1 MHKVLI
7 VAPSLDLATNV
18 SGVSAVTNFIIA
30 HNRECEYEHFLQG
43 RSDGESG
50 ALKRVLRIWKNYRKW
65 KDSLRFTV
73 YSLQNGNDNGNG
85 DGLQFTVD
93 SLQNGKVI
101 IHYNYPLD
109 TPSIVRD
116 YFFMSAARR
125 KGIPM
130 VIHIHGGL
138 YLFKERK
145 PFFIKWILD
154 RVFSWNNPFIVLS
167 EKEREEIQR
176 QYGTKNVT
184 VLPNCVEVP
193 DDSLQ
198 FTVYSLQKDN
208 GIHVLYLGR
217 IEPNKGMDY
226 LLEAMRTLK
235 EEGRH
240 FVLHLAGIEQGKNR
254 YIERY
259 QELLGDRFVYE
270 GIVSGEKKA
279 TLLKR
284 CQVFVLPSLYEG
296 LPISLLETM
305 SYGLVPVVT
314 DVGSIGE
321 YVKDGE
327 NGLLIGLRDAGA
339 IAEMVRRLDDD
350 RALMMRMSEAA
361 RQTVRSRLNPQKYIE
376 NLNMIYR
383 IISDVKGMSMIPWQV
398 S

>member
-1 MHKVLI
+1 MYKVLI

-30 HNRECEYEHFLQG
+30 HNRECEYVHFLQG

-50 ALKRVLRIWKNYRKW
+50 ALNRVMRIWRNYRKW

-73 YSLQNGNDNGNG
+73 YSLQNENVNVNE
-85 DGLQFTVD
+85 
-93 SLQNGKVI
+93 NYI

-116 YFFMSAARR
+116 YFFMRAARR

-154 RVFSWNNPFIVLS
+154 RVFSWDNPFIVLS

-184 VLPNCVEVP
+184 VLPNCVEIPSVNGN
-193 DDSLQ
+193 
-198 FTVYSLQKDN
+198 VNENVNENGNENVNVNGNVNEN

-226 LLEAMRTLK
+226 LLEAMGMLK
-235 EEGRH
+235 EKGQDVTLH
-240 FVLHLAGIEQGKNR
+240 FAGIEQGKNG
-254 YIERY
+254 YIGRF
-259 QELLGDRFVYE
+259 QELLGDHFVYE
-270 GIVSGEKKA
+270 GVVSGGKK
-279 TLLKR
+279 TELLRR
-284 CQVFVLPSLYEG
+284 CQIFVLPSLYEG

-305 SYGLVPVVT
+305 AYGMVPVVT

-321 YVKDGE
+321 YVKDGM
-327 NGLLIGLRDAGA
+327 NGLMIGIRDAVSIVNA
-339 IAEMVRRLDDD
+339 LERLVADKK
-350 RALMMRMSEAA
+350 LMMELSKAA
-361 RQTVRSRLNPQKYIE
+361 RQTIVTRLQPEKYVERLNE
-376 NLNMIYR
+376 IYA
-383 IISDVKGMSMIPWQV
+383 QTQ
-398 S
+398 

>member
-1 MHKVLI
+1 MKKHVLI

-50 ALKRVLRIWKNYRKW
+50 ALNRVMRIWRNYRKW
-65 KDSLRFTV
+65 V
-73 YSLQNGNDNGNG
+73 NENVNGNVNVNE
-85 DGLQFTVD
+85 
-93 SLQNGKVI
+93 NYI

-116 YFFMSAARR
+116 YFFMRAARR

-184 VLPNCVEVP
+184 VLPNCVEIPSGNGNGNDNVNEN
-193 DDSLQ
+193 
-198 FTVYSLQKDN
+198 VNGNVNEN
-208 GIHVLYLGR
+208 GIHILYLGR

-226 LLEAMRTLK
+226 LLEAMRMLK
-235 EEGRH
+235 EKGQDVMLH
-240 FVLHLAGIEQGKNR
+240 FAGVEQGKNG
-254 YIERY
+254 YIGRF
-259 QELLGDRFVYE
+259 QELLGDHFVYE
-270 GIVSGEKKA
+270 GVVSGGKKA
-279 TLLKR
+279 ELLRR
-284 CQVFVLPSLYEG
+284 CQIFVLPSLYEG

-305 SYGLVPVVT
+305 AYGMVPVVT

-321 YVKDGE
+321 YVKDGV
-327 NGLLIGLRDAGA
+327 NGLMIGVRDAVSIVDA
-339 IAEMVRRLDDD
+339 LERLVADKK
-350 RALMMRMSEAA
+350 LMMELSKAA
-361 RQTVRSRLNPQKYIE
+361 RQTIVTRLQPEKYVERLNE
-376 NLNMIYR
+376 IYA
-383 IISDVKGMSMIPWQV
+383 QTQ
-398 S
+398 

>member
-1 MHKVLI
+1 M
-7 VAPSLDLATNV
+7 APSLDTTTNV
-18 SGVSAVTNFIIA
+18 SGVSAVTNFIIN
-30 HNRECEYEHFLQG
+30 HNRECEYVHFLQG

-50 ALKRVLRIWKNYRKW
+50 ALNRVVRIWKNYRKW
-65 KDSLRFTV
+65 V
-73 YSLQNGNDNGNG
+73 NENVNGNVNGNVNENVNENENG
-85 DGLQFTVD
+85 NVNVNVNQN
-93 SLQNGKVI
+93 QNKNGKVI

-116 YFFMSAARR
+116 YFFMRAARR

-154 RVFSWNNPFIVLS
+154 RVFSWDNPFIVLS

-193 DDSLQ
+193 DESLQ

-226 LLEAMRTLK
+226 LFEAMRMLK
-235 EEGRH
+235 EKGQDVTLH
-240 FVLHLAGIEQGKNR
+240 FAGVEQGKNG
-254 YIERY
+254 YIGRF
-259 QELLGDRFVYE
+259 QELLGDHFVYE
-270 GIVSGEKKA
+270 GVVSGNRKTE
-279 TLLKR
+279 LLRR
-284 CQVFVLPSLYEG
+284 CQIFVLPSLYEG

-305 SYGLVPVVT
+305 AYGMVPVVT

-321 YVKDGE
+321 YVKDGV
-327 NGLLIGLRDAGA
+327 NGLMIGVRDAA
-339 IAEMVRRLDDD
+339 SIVSALERLVADKK
-350 RALMMRMSEAA
+350 LMMELSKAA
-361 RQTVRSRLNPQKYIE
+361 RQTIVTRLQPEKYVKRLNE
-376 NLNMIYR
+376 IYA
-383 IISDVKGMSMIPWQV
+383 QTQ
-398 S
+398 

>member
-1 MHKVLI
+1 MYKVLI

-50 ALKRVLRIWKNYRKW
+50 ALKRVLRIWRNYRKW
-65 KDSLRFTV
+65 V
-73 YSLQNGNDNGNG
+73 NENVNENVNVNENY
-85 DGLQFTVD
+85 
-93 SLQNGKVI
+93 I

-116 YFFMSAARR
+116 YFFMRAARR

-154 RVFSWNNPFIVLS
+154 RVFSWDNPFIVLS

-193 DDSLQ
+193 DESLQ

-226 LLEAMRTLK
+226 LLEAMGMLK
-235 EEGRH
+235 EKGQDVTLH
-240 FVLHLAGIEQGKNR
+240 FAGIEQGKNG
-254 YIERY
+254 YIGRF
-259 QELLGDRFVYE
+259 QELLGNHFVYE
-270 GIVSGEKKA
+270 GVVSGGKK
-279 TLLKR
+279 TELLRR
-284 CQVFVLPSLYEG
+284 CQIFVLPSLYEG

-305 SYGLVPVVT
+305 AYGMVPVVT

-321 YVKDGE
+321 YVKDGV
-327 NGLLIGLRDAGA
+327 NGLMIGVRDAA
-339 IAEMVRRLDDD
+339 SIVN
-350 RALMMRMSEAA
+350 ALSKAA
-361 RQTVRSRLNPQKYIE
+361 RQTIVTRLQPEKYVERLNE
-376 NLNMIYR
+376 IYA
-383 IISDVKGMSMIPWQV
+383 QTQ
-398 S
+398 

>member
-1 MHKVLI
+1 
-7 VAPSLDLATNV
+7 
-18 SGVSAVTNFIIA
+18 VTNFIID
-30 HNRECEYEHFLQG
+30 HNRECEYVHFLQG

-50 ALKRVLRIWKNYRKW
+50 VLNRVVRIWKNYRKW

-73 YSLQNGNDNGNG
+73 YSLQNKNVNGNVNG

-116 YFFMSAARR
+116 YFFMRAARR

-154 RVFSWNNPFIVLS
+154 RVFSWDNPFIVLS

-184 VLPNCVEVP
+184 VLPNCVEIP
-193 DDSLQ
+193 SLNGNDN
-198 FTVYSLQKDN
+198 VNVNDN
-208 GIHVLYLGR
+208 GNDNVKVNGKGLHILYLGR

-226 LLEAMRTLK
+226 LFEAMRMLNEKGQDVTL
-235 EEGRH
+235 H
-240 FVLHLAGIEQGKNR
+240 FAGIEQGKNG
-254 YIERY
+254 YIGRF
-259 QELLGDRFVYE
+259 QELLRDHFVYE
-270 GIVSGEKKA
+270 GVVSGGKK
-279 TLLKR
+279 TELLRR
-284 CQVFVLPSLYEG
+284 CQIFVLPSLYEG

-305 SYGLVPVVT
+305 AYGMVPVVT

-321 YVKDGE
+321 YVKDGM
-327 NGLLIGLRDAGA
+327 NGLMIGIRDAVSIVNA
-339 IAEMVRRLDDD
+339 LERLVADKK
-350 RALMMRMSEAA
+350 LMMELSKAA
-361 RQTVRSRLNPQKYIE
+361 RQTIVTRLQPEKYVKRLNE
-376 NLNMIYR
+376 IYA
-383 IISDVKGMSMIPWQV
+383 QTQ
-398 S
+398 

>member
-1 MHKVLI
+1 MYKVLI

-18 SGVSAVTNFIIA
+18 SGVSAVTNFIID
-30 HNRECEYEHFLQG
+30 HNRECEYVHFLQG

-50 ALKRVLRIWKNYRKW
+50 ALKRVMRIWKNYRKW
-65 KDSLRFTV
+65 V
-73 YSLQNGNDNGNG
+73 NVNVNGNVNENVNENVNVNVNVN
-85 DGLQFTVD
+85 QN
-93 SLQNGKVI
+93 QNKNGKVI

-116 YFFMSAARR
+116 YFFMRAARR

-154 RVFSWNNPFIVLS
+154 RVFSWDNPFIVLS

-184 VLPNCVEVP
+184 VLPNCVEIP
-193 DDSLQ
+193 SLNENGN
-198 FTVYSLQKDN
+198 DN
-208 GIHVLYLGR
+208 VNVNENVNEDGIHILYLGR

-226 LLEAMRTLK
+226 LLKAVRILK
-235 EEGRH
+235 EDDTRFTLH
-240 FVLHLAGIEQGKNR
+240 FAGIEQGQNR
-254 YIERY
+254 YIERFK
-259 QELLGDRFVYE
+259 ETLGEQFIYE
-270 GIVSGEKKA
+270 GVVSGKKK
-279 TLLKR
+279 TNLLKR
-284 CQVFVLPSLYEG
+284 CQIFVLPSFYEG
-296 LPISLLETM
+296 LPMSLLESM

-327 NGLLIGLRDAGA
+327 NGLLIGVKDTMA
-339 IAEMVRRLDDD
+339 IVRAVKQLHSNK
-350 RALMMRMSEAA
+350 LSIAA
-361 RQTVRSRLNPQKYIE
+361 RRTIVERFKPEEYINRLNRLYSILRKHSSGFSNI
-376 NLNMIYR
+376 
-383 IISDVKGMSMIPWQV
+383 GWQV
-398 S
+398 

>member
-1 MHKVLI
+1 MENEKQKVLI
-7 VAPSLDLATNV
+7 VAPSLNVKNNV
-18 SGVSAVTNFIIA
+18 SGVSAVTNFIIS
-30 HNRECEYEHFLQG
+30 HNGECEYEHFLQG
-43 RSDGESG
+43 RGDGERG
-50 ALKRVLRIWKNYRKW
+50 MVTRVIRVWRNYRAW
-65 KDSLRFTV
+65 KKRLKTI
-73 YSLQNGNDNGNG
+73 G
-85 DGLQFTVD
+85 DAV
-93 SLQNGKVI
+93 

-116 YFFMSAARR
+116 YFFMKVAH
-125 KGIPM
+125 KQGLPM

-138 YLFKERK
+138 YLFREKK
-145 PFFIKWILD
+145 PFFIRKIL
-154 RVFSWNNPFIVLS
+154 REVFSWENPFIVLS
-167 EKEREEIQR
+167 NKEHSQIQKV
-176 QYGTKNVT
+176 YGTRNVSI
-184 VLPNCVEVP
+184 LPNCVETP
-193 DDSLQ
+193 NDFPNPNLN
-198 FTVYSLQKDN
+198 DN
-208 GIHVLYLGR
+208 GIEILYLGR

-240 FVLHLAGIEQGKNR
+240 FVLHFAGIEQGKNR
-254 YIERY
+254 YVERY

-327 NGLLIGLRDAGA
+327 NGLLIGVQDAGA

-376 NLNMIYR
+376 KLNMIYR

>member
-1 MHKVLI
+1 MYKVLI

-18 SGVSAVTNFIIA
+18 SGVSAVTNFIID

-50 ALKRVLRIWKNYRKW
+50 ALKRVLRIWRNYRKW

-73 YSLQNGNDNGNG
+73 YSLQNKNVNGNG
-85 DGLQFTVD
+85 NEDGLQFTVD

-116 YFFMSAARR
+116 YFFMRAARR
-125 KGIPM
+125 RGIPM

-154 RVFSWNNPFIVLS
+154 RVFSWDNPFIVLS

-193 DDSLQ
+193 DESLQ

-226 LLEAMRTLK
+226 LFEAMRMLKAKGQDVTL
-235 EEGRH
+235 H
-240 FVLHLAGIEQGKNR
+240 FAGIEQGKNG
-254 YIERY
+254 YIGRFR
-259 QELLGDRFVYE
+259 ELLGDHFVYE
-270 GIVSGEKKA
+270 GVVSGGKK
-279 TLLKR
+279 TELLRR
-284 CQVFVLPSLYEG
+284 CQIFVLPSLYEG

-321 YVKDGE
+321 YVKDGV
-327 NGLLIGLRDAGA
+327 NGLLIGIRDAVSIVNA
-339 IAEMVRRLDDD
+339 LERLVADKK
-350 RALMMRMSEAA
+350 LMMELSKAA
-361 RQTVRSRLNPQKYIE
+361 RQTIVTRLQPTKYVERLNE
-376 NLNMIYR
+376 IYA
-383 IISDVKGMSMIPWQV
+383 QT
-398 S
+398 

>member
-1 MHKVLI
+1 M
-7 VAPSLDLATNV
+7 APSLDTTTNV

-50 ALKRVLRIWKNYRKW
+50 ALNRVLRIWRNYRKW

-73 YSLQNGNDNGNG
+73 YSLQNKNDNGNVNENG

-116 YFFMSAARR
+116 YFFMRAARR

-154 RVFSWNNPFIVLS
+154 RVFSWDNPFIVLS

-193 DDSLQ
+193 DESLQ
-198 FTVYSLQKDN
+198 FTVYGLQNENVNENVNED
-208 GIHVLYLGR
+208 GIHILYLGR

-226 LLEAMRTLK
+226 LLEAMRMLKVKGQDVTL
-235 EEGRH
+235 H
-240 FVLHLAGIEQGKNR
+240 FAGIEQGKNG
-254 YIERY
+254 YIGRF
-259 QELLGDRFVYE
+259 QELLGDHFVYE
-270 GIVSGEKKA
+270 GVVSGNRKA
-279 TLLKR
+279 ELLRR
-284 CQVFVLPSLYEG
+284 CQIFVLPSLYEG

-305 SYGLVPVVT
+305 AYGMVPVVT

-321 YVKDGE
+321 YVKDGV
-327 NGLLIGLRDAGA
+327 NGLMIGVKDAA
-339 IAEMVRRLDDD
+339 SIVNALERLVADKK
-350 RALMMRMSEAA
+350 LMMELSKAA
-361 RQTVRSRLNPQKYIE
+361 RQTIVTRLQPEKYVKRLNE
-376 NLNMIYR
+376 IYA
-383 IISDVKGMSMIPWQV
+383 QTQ
-398 S
+398 

>member
-1 MHKVLI
+1 MYKVLI

-50 ALKRVLRIWKNYRKW
+50 ALKRVIRIWRNYRKW
-65 KDSLRFTV
+65 V
-73 YSLQNGNDNGNG
+73 NVVNVNVNVNENVNENVNDNGRY
-85 DGLQFTVD
+85 
-93 SLQNGKVI
+93 I

-116 YFFMSAARR
+116 YFFMRAARR

-154 RVFSWNNPFIVLS
+154 RVFSWDNPFIVLS

-184 VLPNCVEVP
+184 VLPNCVEIPSVNGNGNVNVNENVN
-193 DDSLQ
+193 DNGN
-198 FTVYSLQKDN
+198 VNVNVNGN
-208 GIHVLYLGR
+208 GIHILYLGR

-226 LLEAMRTLK
+226 LLEAMGMLK
-235 EEGRH
+235 EKGQDVTLH
-240 FVLHLAGIEQGKNR
+240 FAGIEQGKNG
-254 YIERY
+254 YIGRF
-259 QELLGDRFVYE
+259 QELLGDHFVYE
-270 GIVSGEKKA
+270 GVVSGGKK
-279 TLLKR
+279 TELLRR
-284 CQVFVLPSLYEG
+284 CQIFVLPSLYEG

-305 SYGLVPVVT
+305 AYGMVPVVT

-321 YVKDGE
+321 YVKDGM
-327 NGLLIGLRDAGA
+327 NGLMIGVRDAA
-339 IAEMVRRLDDD
+339 SIVNALERLVADKK
-350 RALMMRMSEAA
+350 LMMELSKAA
-361 RQTVRSRLNPQKYIE
+361 RQTIVTRLQPEKYVKRLNE
-376 NLNMIYR
+376 IYA
-383 IISDVKGMSMIPWQV
+383 QTQ
-398 S
+398 